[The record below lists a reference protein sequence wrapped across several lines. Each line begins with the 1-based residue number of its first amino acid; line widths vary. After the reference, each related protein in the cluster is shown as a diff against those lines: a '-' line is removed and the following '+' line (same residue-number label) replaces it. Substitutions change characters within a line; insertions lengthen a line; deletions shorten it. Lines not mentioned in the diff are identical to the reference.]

1 VESTDIIFIT
11 DLRAD
16 AIIGIYD
23 RERSVKQTISID
35 LELSTSVKQ
44 AAKTDNVNNTFNY
57 KLLSKRVE
65 AYIQQSEFQLIE
77 TLAERLA
84 QMIMDEF
91 NVPWLKLTLHKVGA
105 LSNSG
110 DVGVRI
116 IRDSSEYAQT
126 PK

>member
-1 VESTDIIFIT
+1 MAPMDTIFIS

-16 AIIGIYD
+16 AIIGIYEK
-23 RERSVKQTISID
+23 ERSIKQTISID
-35 LELSTSVKQ
+35 LELGTSVKK
-44 AAKTDNVNNTFNY
+44 AAERDNIEDALNY

-65 AYIQQSEFQLIE
+65 AYIQESEFQLIE

-84 QMIMDEF
+84 GIIMDEF
-91 NVPWLKLTLHKVGA
+91 GVPWIQLTLHKVGA

-116 IRDSSEYAQT
+116 VRSKNT
-126 PK
+126 

>member
-1 VESTDIIFIT
+1 MDTIFIT

-23 RERSVKQTISID
+23 RERKTKQTISID
-35 LELSTSVKQ
+35 LELGTSVPD
-44 AAKTDNVNNTFNY
+44 AAATDCVDDTINY

-77 TLAERLA
+77 TLAEKLA
-84 QMIMDEF
+84 GIILDEF
-91 NVPWLKLTLHKVGA
+91 DVPWLKLTLHKIGA

-116 IRDSSEYAQT
+116 IRRSAR
-126 PK
+126 

>member
-1 VESTDIIFIT
+1 MTTTAMDIIFIT

-16 AIIGIYD
+16 AIIGIYEK
-23 RERSVKQTISID
+23 ERNIKQT
-35 LELSTSVKQ
+35 L
-44 AAKTDNVNNTFNY
+44 NY

-84 QMIMDEF
+84 QLILNEF
-91 NVPWLKLTLHKVGA
+91 QVPWLKLTLHKVGA

-116 IRDSSEYAQT
+116 VRTAT
-126 PK
+126 

>member
-1 VESTDIIFIT
+1 MDTIFIT

-23 RERSVKQTISID
+23 KERSIKQSISID
-35 LELSTSVKQ
+35 LELGTSVTD
-44 AAKTDNVNNTFNY
+44 AAKSDNVDDTLNY

-84 QMIMDEF
+84 GIIMDEF
-91 NVPWLKLTLHKVGA
+91 GVPWLQLTLHKLGA
-105 LSNSG
+105 LSNSR

-116 IRDSSEYAQT
+116 VRHSTA
-126 PK
+126 

>member
-1 VESTDIIFIT
+1 MDIIFIE

-23 RERSVKQTISID
+23 KERTIKQTISVD
-35 LELSTSVKQ
+35 LDIATCVKTS
-44 AAKTDNVNNTFNY
+44 AKTDKIEDACNY
-57 KLLSKRVE
+57 KLISKRVE

-77 TLAERLA
+77 TLAENLA
-84 QMIMDEF
+84 QIILNEF
-91 NVPWLKLTLHKVGA
+91 HVPWVKLTLHKVGA

-116 IRDSSEYAQT
+116 VRQAE
-126 PK
+126 

>member
-1 VESTDIIFIT
+1 MDYTDIIFIT

-16 AIIGIYD
+16 AIIGIYEK
-23 RERSVKQTISID
+23 ERSVKQTISVD
-35 LELSTSVKQ
+35 LELSTSVKR
-44 AAKTDNVNNTFNY
+44 AAQTDSVDDTFNY

-65 AYIQQSEFQLIE
+65 TYIQQSEFRLIE

-84 QMIMDEF
+84 QLIMVEF
-91 NVPWLKLTLHKVGA
+91 DVPWLKLTLHKVGA

-116 IRDSSEYAQT
+116 IRQSPESGQA
-126 PK
+126 PS

>member
-1 VESTDIIFIT
+1 MTSMDIIFIT

-23 RERSVKQTISID
+23 RERSIKQTISVD
-35 LELSTSVKQ
+35 LELGTSVKS
-44 AAKTDNVNNTFNY
+44 AARNDNVEDTLNY

-84 QMIMDEF
+84 GIIQTEF
-91 NVPWLKLTLHKVGA
+91 HVPWLKLTLHKVDA

-116 IRDSSEYAQT
+116 IRQST
-126 PK
+126 K

>member
-1 VESTDIIFIT
+1 MESSDIIFIT

-16 AIIGIYD
+16 AIIGIYEK
-23 RERSVKQTISID
+23 ERTVKQTISVD
-35 LELSTSVKQ
+35 LELSTSVKRT
-44 AAKTDNVNNTFNY
+44 AKTDNVDDTLNY

-84 QMIMDEF
+84 QMIMSEF
-91 NVPWLKLTLHKVGA
+91 DIPWLKLTLHKVGA

-116 IRDSSEYAQT
+116 IRGSSEFGQS
-126 PK
+126 PE

>member
-1 VESTDIIFIT
+1 MTTTPMDIIFIT

-16 AIIGIYD
+16 AIIGIYEK
-23 RERSVKQTISID
+23 ERNIKQTVSID
-35 LELSTSVKQ
+35 LELGTSVSA
-44 AAKTDNVNNTFNY
+44 AAKNDDIEDTLNY

-84 QMIMDEF
+84 QLILNEF
-91 NVPWLKLTLHKVGA
+91 QVPWLKLTLHKVGA

-116 IRDSSEYAQT
+116 VRTAT
-126 PK
+126 